1 MRYRAPRTREHFG
14 YPALVG
20 GWSTARGVRG
30 QCEREFMHDE
40 STVDA
45 GLGIGAEQHVV
56 DTLYSRLDALRF
68 EAADRL
74 SEVRK
79 SGPSG
84 SPQNR
89 SERDSFA
96 TLYEDRIVQ
105 LDAVEDRLCFGRL
118 DMVVGDVLYVGRIGL
133 SDTDHLPLLTDW
145 RAPAATPFYA
155 ATAAQPQG
163 VMKRR
168 HISTQGRAVTSI
180 EDDILDVEALR
191 GSGHETSLAGEGAL
205 LAALDA
211 KRTGRMGD
219 IVATIQSEQDAVIRA
234 PLQGAL
240 VVQGGPGTGKTAVA
254 LHRAAYLLYHHRD
267 LLARRGVLLVG
278 PSTSFLRYIDHV
290 LPSLGETGAVS
301 TTLAGLVKGIRA
313 ATRERDDIATL
324 KGRLDMSTVIR
335 SAVRERQRTPRH
347 DQEFRIDGRSVTIK
361 RSDVREAQARARRDG
376 KPHNAAR
383 SAFSKDMINRLTRQV
398 VDQLGPEIEDDDR
411 KEIARDLRDDRGLR
425 VAINLCWLPLT
436 PQQLVSDLFSK
447 PHLLATCASRL
458 SEAERAL
465 LARAPDAPFTDADV
479 PLLDEAAELLGD
491 LPHSARP
498 VNDAKAELRYAKEVL
513 DLFGGDGI
521 VTAEMLA
528 DRMRTPETRKTV
540 AERASEDRSW
550 TYGHVIV
557 DEAQELSPMA
567 WRMLLRRCPSRSF
580 TIVGDIAQTSAP
592 AGTRWWPETMDPL
605 FQASWHLRELTVSY
619 RIPASVA
626 SAAQSFAHAA
636 RLPVS
641 EMSAARDVDDAITTI
656 RVPHREAIARVA
668 ADAAGV
674 ESDSLATRGGGLVAI
689 IAPEE
694 LISHVASLAR
704 PGIEVMTARDVKG
717 LEFDAVVLADPLS
730 IAHVPQDL
738 YVALTR
744 STRRL
749 VLIHQGRLPE
759 GLT

>member
-1 MRYRAPRTREHFG
+1 
-14 YPALVG
+14 
-20 GWSTARGVRG
+20 
-30 QCEREFMHDE
+30 MHDE
-40 STVDA
+40 STVEA
-45 GLGIGAEQHVV
+45 GTGIGLEQRVV
-56 DTLYSRLDALRF
+56 DTLYSRLDTLRV
-68 EAADRL
+68 EAAQRL
-74 SEVRK
+74 AEIRK
-79 SGPSG
+79 AGPSG

-96 TLYEDRIVQ
+96 TLYEDRIGQ

-118 DMVVGDVLYVGRIGL
+118 DTVGGDVLYVGRIGL
-133 SDTDHLPLLTDW
+133 SDSDHVPLLTDW
-145 RAPAATPFYA
+145 RAPAASPFYA

-168 HISTQGRAVTSI
+168 HLTTQGRIVTAI

-191 GSGHETSLAGEGAL
+191 GSGQAGSLAGEGAL

-219 IVATIQSEQDAVIRA
+219 IVATIQAEQDAVIRA

-254 LHRAAYLLYHHRD
+254 LHRAAYLLYHHRE

-301 TTLAGLVKGIRA
+301 TTLSGLVKGISTT
-313 ATRERDDIATL
+313 TRERDEIAAL
-324 KGRLDMSTVIR
+324 KGRLDMATVIR
-335 SAVRERQRTPRH
+335 LAVRERQRIPRR
-347 DQEFRIDGRSVTIK
+347 DQEFRIDGRLVTIK

-383 SAFSKDMINRLTRQV
+383 STFSKEMINRLTRQV
-398 VDQLGPEIEDDDR
+398 VEQLGPEIEDDDR
-411 KEIARDLRDDRGLR
+411 KEIARDLRDDRSLR

-436 PQQLVSDLFSK
+436 PQQLVSDLFTK
-447 PHLLATCASRL
+447 PHLLAACASRL
-458 SEAERAL
+458 TEAERAL
-465 LARAPDAPFTDADV
+465 LAREPGAPFTDADV

-498 VNDAKAELRYAKEVL
+498 ANDAKAELRYAKEVL

-540 AERASEDRSW
+540 AERASADRSW

-626 SAAQSFAHAA
+626 SAAQNFARAA
-636 RLPVS
+636 GLPVS
-641 EMSAARDVDDAITTI
+641 ELSAARDVEDAVATI
-656 RVPHREAIARVA
+656 PVTESQALARVA
-668 ADAAGV
+668 ADAA
-674 ESDSLATRGGGLVAI
+674 SLETDALSTRGGGLVAI
-689 IAPEE
+689 ISPEE
-694 LISHVASLAR
+694 LLPHVAALAR
-704 PGIEVMTARDVKG
+704 PGIEVMTARDAKG
-717 LEFDAVVLADPLS
+717 LEFDSVVIADPHS

-744 STRRL
+744 PTRRL
-749 VLIHQGRLPE
+749 VLVYHGSLPS
-759 GLT
+759 GLADS

>member
-1 MRYRAPRTREHFG
+1 
-14 YPALVG
+14 
-20 GWSTARGVRG
+20 
-30 QCEREFMHDE
+30 MHDE
-40 STVDA
+40 STGQA
-45 GLGIGAEQHVV
+45 GPGIDGEQTVV
-56 DTLYSRLDALRF
+56 DTLYSRLDVLRG
-68 EAADRL
+68 EATERL
-74 SEVRK
+74 AEVRK
-79 SGPSG
+79 AGPSG

-89 SERDSFA
+89 SERDAFA

-118 DMVVGDVLYVGRIGL
+118 DMAAGGLLYVGRIGL
-133 SDTDHLPLLTDW
+133 FDMEHAPLLTDW

-155 ATAAQPQG
+155 ATAAQSLG

-168 HISTQGRAVTSI
+168 HLTTQGRIVTAI
-180 EDDILDVEALR
+180 EDDVLDVEALR
-191 GSGHETSLAGEGAL
+191 ESGHEGSLAGEGAL

-267 LLARRGVLLVG
+267 LLEKRGVLLVG

-301 TTLAGLVKGIRA
+301 TTLAGLVKGVRA
-313 ATRERDDIATL
+313 TEAERDDIATL
-324 KGRLDMSTVIR
+324 KGRLDMATVVR
-335 SAVRERQRTPRH
+335 SAVRERQRVPKR
-347 DQEFRIDGRSVTIK
+347 DQEFRIDGRSVTIT

-376 KPHNAAR
+376 KPHNEARAAF
-383 SAFSKDMINRLTRQV
+383 AKEMINRLTRQV

-411 KEIARDLRDDRGLR
+411 KEISRDLRDDRDLR

-436 PQQLVSDLFSK
+436 PQQLLRDLYAK
-447 PHLLATCASRL
+447 PHLLAACASRM
-458 SEAERAL
+458 SSRERAL
-465 LARAPDAPFTDADV
+465 LLRDADSPFTDADV

-491 LPHSARP
+491 LPHAARKSTD
-498 VNDAKAELRYAKEVL
+498 NKAELRYAKEVL
-513 DLFGGDGI
+513 DIFGGDGM

-528 DRMRTPETRKTV
+528 DRMKAPVSRKTV

-580 TIVGDIAQTSAP
+580 TIVGDIAQTSSP
-592 AGTRWWPETMDPL
+592 AGTTWWPEAMDPL
-605 FQASWHLRELTVSY
+605 FQAGWHLRELTVSY
-619 RIPASVA
+619 RIPAAVA
-626 SAAQSFAHAA
+626 SAAQGFARAA
-636 RLPVS
+636 GLPVS
-641 EMSAARDVDDAITTI
+641 EMSAARDVDDALSTI
-656 RVPHREAIARVA
+656 AVTERAAVARVA
-668 ADAAGV
+668 ADAAGI
-674 ESDSLATRGGGLVAI
+674 ETDALASRGGGLVAI
-689 IAPEE
+689 IVPPD
-694 LISHVASLAR
+694 LFSHVASLAR
-704 PGIEVMTARDVKG
+704 PGIEVLTARQAKG
-717 LEFDAVVLADPLS
+717 LEFDAVVIADPV
-730 IAHVPQDL
+730 AVARVPQDL

-749 VLIHQGRLPE
+749 VLVHHEALPE
-759 GLT
+759 GLPLA

>member
-1 MRYRAPRTREHFG
+1 
-14 YPALVG
+14 
-20 GWSTARGVRG
+20 
-30 QCEREFMHDE
+30 MHDE
-40 STVDA
+40 STVEA
-45 GLGIGAEQHVV
+45 GPGIGVEQRVV
-56 DTLYSRLDALRF
+56 DTLYSRLDALRR
-68 EAADRL
+68 EAAQRL
-74 SEVRK
+74 AEIRK
-79 SGPSG
+79 AGPSG

-118 DMVVGDVLYVGRIGL
+118 DTVLGDVLYVGRIGL
-133 SDTDHLPLLTDW
+133 SDADHMPLLTDW

-168 HISTQGRAVTSI
+168 HLTTQGRVVTAI

-191 GSGHETSLAGEGAL
+191 GSGHEDSLAGEGAL

-301 TTLAGLVKGIRA
+301 TTLAGLVKGTRVT
-313 ATRERDDIATL
+313 TRERDDVAAL
-324 KGRLDMSTVIR
+324 KGRLDMATVIR
-335 SAVRERQRTPRH
+335 LAVRERQRTPLR
-347 DQEFRIDGRSVTIK
+347 DQDFRIDGRLVTIK

-376 KPHNAAR
+376 KPHNSAR
-383 SAFSKDMINRLTRQV
+383 SAFSKEMINRLTRQV

-411 KEIARDLRDDRGLR
+411 KEIARDLRDDRSLR

-447 PHLLATCASRL
+447 PHLLAACASRL

-465 LARAPDAPFTDADV
+465 LARHPDAPFTDADV

-491 LPHSARP
+491 LPHSSRP
-498 VNDAKAELRYAKEVL
+498 ANDSKAELRYAKEVL
-513 DLFGGDGI
+513 DLFGGDGL

-528 DRMRTPETRKTV
+528 DRMRATDTRKTV

-626 SAAQSFAHAA
+626 SAAQNFARAA
-636 RLPVS
+636 ALPVS
-641 EMSAARDVDDAITTI
+641 ELSAARDVEDAVTTI
-656 RVPHREAIARVA
+656 LVTETQEISGIA
-668 ADAAGV
+668 ADVAGL
-674 ESDSLATRGGGLVAI
+674 ETDALSTRGGGLVAI
-689 IAPEE
+689 ITPEE
-694 LISHVASLAR
+694 LLPQIASLAR
-704 PGIEVMTARDVKG
+704 PGIEVMTARDAKG
-717 LEFDAVVLADPLS
+717 LEFDSVVIADPSS
-730 IAHVPQDL
+730 IARVPQDL

-744 STRRL
+744 PTRRL
-749 VLIHQGRLPE
+749 VLVNHGSLPA
-759 GLT
+759 GLSET